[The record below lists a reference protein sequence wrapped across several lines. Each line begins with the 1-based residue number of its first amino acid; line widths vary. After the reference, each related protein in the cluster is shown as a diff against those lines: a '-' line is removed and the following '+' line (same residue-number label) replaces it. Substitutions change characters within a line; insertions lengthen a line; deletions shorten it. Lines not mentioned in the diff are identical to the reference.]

1 MTETEKLLLSALESL
16 QHDSEIQQQALLDS
30 FRSLQAM
37 YEKTRQENQTLA
49 GHCNR
54 LNTQVTHLSD
64 QVERLSDIVSRLARL

>member
-16 QHDSEIQQQALLDS
+16 QRDSETQQQALLDS

-49 GHCNR
+49 GHCNQ
-54 LNTQVTHLSD
+54 LNTQVTHLSE
-64 QVERLSDIVSRLARL
+64 QVERLSDTVSRLDKL